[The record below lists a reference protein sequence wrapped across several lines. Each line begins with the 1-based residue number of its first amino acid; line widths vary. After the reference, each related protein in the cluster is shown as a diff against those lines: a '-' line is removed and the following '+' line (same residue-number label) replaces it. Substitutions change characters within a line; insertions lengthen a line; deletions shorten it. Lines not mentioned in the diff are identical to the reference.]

1 MADAAGADEEEDNP
15 DDAEDDLLAELLD
28 RDAVP
33 VTEVAI
39 PNVVDAV
46 VEDTVKTRYN
56 DMVFGPK

>member
-1 MADAAGADEEEDNP
+1 VADAAGADEEEDNP

-39 PNVVDAV
+39 PDVVDAV

>member
-39 PNVVDAV
+39 PDVVDAV